1 MCPSPFLP
9 AITRRTLLSS
19 TSIVAAATI
28 LGLGAGA
35 ADAKSGPEKNP
46 MQPANSNKTQIV
58 YVGSRT
64 TRERNA
70 RGAGITVYRHDPQT
84 GRSELVQTV
93 GDLTNPSFLCLDQ
106 TQSLLFCVH
115 GDQSTVSSFQI
126 EPASGTLTK
135 VSSVSCEGNNP
146 VHLTVDKSNKF
157 LAVANY
163 ATGSIVILPFDKTGH
178 LQPVISKYDLPGNPG
193 PHKIEQ
199 ASSHP
204 HMIPRDPSGRF
215 LVVPD
220 KGLDKVFV
228 FDLKQDGTALKPELA
243 HEIKA
248 REGAGPRHV
257 VFSPTGSFAYVVN
270 ELDSTITSYRYN
282 QKDGSL
288 VPFQMVP
295 ALPQDFVGDSR
306 AAALVMAPNGEHL
319 FSSNRGHDSVTIYS
333 VDQPTGKINPIGN
346 VPSQGKK
353 PRFMTASP
361 NGRFLFVANEDSDNI
376 KTFSISPKGELALL
390 EHQIETGS
398 PVCMIFRTA

>member
-1 MCPSPFLP
+1 
-9 AITRRTLLSS
+9 
-19 TSIVAAATI
+19 
-28 LGLGAGA
+28 
-35 ADAKSGPEKNP
+35 

-115 GDQSTVSSFQI
+115 GDQFTVSSFQI

>member
-1 MCPSPFLP
+1 MCPSPLLP

-35 ADAKSGPEKNP
+35 ADAKSGPEKNS
-46 MQPANSNKTQIV
+46 MQPANSNKIQIV

-163 ATGSIVILPFDKTGH
+163 ATGSIVILPFDKTGQ

-228 FDLKQDGTALKPELA
+228 FDLKQNGTALKPELA
-243 HEIKA
+243 HEIKT

-282 QKDGSL
+282 QNDGSL

-306 AAALVMAPNGEHL
+306 AAALVMAPDGVHL

-346 VPSQGKK
+346 VPSHGKK

-376 KTFSISPKGELALL
+376 KTFSISPKGELGLL

>member
-1 MCPSPFLP
+1 MRPTPRSPV
-9 AITRRTLLSS
+9 ITRRTLLSS
-19 TSIVAAATI
+19 TSIVAAATF

-46 MQPANSNKTQIV
+46 MQPANSNKTQMV

-84 GRSELVQTV
+84 GRCELVQTV
-93 GDLTNPSFLCLDQ
+93 GDLNNPSFLCLDQ
-106 TQSLLFCVH
+106 TQRLLFCVH
-115 GDQSTVSSFQI
+115 GDQSIVSSFQI
-126 EPASGTLTK
+126 EPGNGTLTH

-163 ATGSIVILPFDKTGH
+163 ATGSIVILPFDTDGR

-199 ASSHP
+199 TSSHP
-204 HMIPRDPSGRF
+204 HMIPRDPSGRY

-228 FDLKQDGTALKPELA
+228 FDLKQQGTALKPELA

-257 VFSPTGSFAYVVN
+257 AFSPTGSFAYVVN

-282 QKDGSL
+282 QNDGSL
-288 VPFQMVP
+288 VPFQVVS

-306 AAALVMAPNGEHL
+306 AAALVMAPDGVHL
-319 FSSNRGHDSVTIYS
+319 FSSNRGHDSVTIFS

-398 PVCMIFRTA
+398 PVCLVFRTV